1 MNKKTMWLV
10 FNTLFISFLIIM
22 GIQIIQVNLKK
33 RQLEKEIAET
43 QLKINEENKKKDQI
57 KNDMKKLDKGKT
69 DYTKLLKY
77 FKRKLVDYG
86 AIREI
91 KNSYK
96 SEGKYIKVKEVV

>member
-57 KNDMKKLDKGKT
+57 KNDKKKYTEAEKLERIAKDKLNMKKEGET
-69 DYTKLLKY
+69 T
-77 FKRKLVDYG
+77 
-86 AIREI
+86 
-91 KNSYK
+91 YK
-96 SEGKYIKVKEVV
+96 VIEK

>member
-43 QLKINEENKKKDQI
+43 QLKINEKKKKKDQI
-57 KNDMKKLDKGKT
+57 KNDMKKYTEAEKLERIARDKLNMKKEGET
-69 DYTKLLKY
+69 T
-77 FKRKLVDYG
+77 
-86 AIREI
+86 
-91 KNSYK
+91 YK
-96 SEGKYIKVKEVV
+96 VIEK

>member
-1 MNKKTMWLV
+1 MNKKTRWLV

-57 KNDMKKLDKGKT
+57 KNDMKKYTEAEKLERIARDKLNMKKEGET
-69 DYTKLLKY
+69 T
-77 FKRKLVDYG
+77 
-86 AIREI
+86 
-91 KNSYK
+91 YK
-96 SEGKYIKVKEVV
+96 VIEK

>member
-1 MNKKTMWLV
+1 MNKKTIWLV

-57 KNDMKKLDKGKT
+57 KNDMKKG
-69 DYTKLLKY
+69 
-77 FKRKLVDYG
+77 V
-86 AIREI
+86 
-91 KNSYK
+91 
-96 SEGKYIKVKEVV
+96 VKKQ

>member
-57 KNDMKKLDKGKT
+57 KNDMKKYTEAEKLERIARDKLNMKKEGET
-69 DYTKLLKY
+69 T
-77 FKRKLVDYG
+77 
-86 AIREI
+86 
-91 KNSYK
+91 YK
-96 SEGKYIKVKEVV
+96 VIEK

>member
-57 KNDMKKLDKGKT
+57 KNDMKKYTEAEKLERIARDKLNMK
-69 DYTKLLKY
+69 KE
-77 FKRKLVDYG
+77 
-86 AIREI
+86 RETT
-91 KNSYK
+91 YK
-96 SEGKYIKVKEVV
+96 VIEK

>member
-43 QLKINEENKKKDQI
+43 QLTINEENKKKDQI
-57 KNDMKKLDKGKT
+57 KNDMKKYTEAEKLERIARDKLNMKKEGET
-69 DYTKLLKY
+69 T
-77 FKRKLVDYG
+77 
-86 AIREI
+86 
-91 KNSYK
+91 YK
-96 SEGKYIKVKEVV
+96 VIEK

>member
-57 KNDMKKLDKGKT
+57 KNDMKKFSETEKLERIARDKLNMKKEGET
-69 DYTKLLKY
+69 T
-77 FKRKLVDYG
+77 
-86 AIREI
+86 
-91 KNSYK
+91 YK
-96 SEGKYIKVKEVV
+96 VIEK

>member
-22 GIQIIQVNLKK
+22 GIQIIQVTLKK

-57 KNDMKKLDKGKT
+57 KNDMKKYTEAEKLERIARDKLNMKKEGET
-69 DYTKLLKY
+69 T
-77 FKRKLVDYG
+77 
-86 AIREI
+86 
-91 KNSYK
+91 YK
-96 SEGKYIKVKEVV
+96 VIEK

>member
-22 GIQIIQVNLKK
+22 VIQIIQVNVKK

-57 KNDMKKLDKGKT
+57 KNDMKKYTEAEKLERIARDKLNMKKEGET
-69 DYTKLLKY
+69 T
-77 FKRKLVDYG
+77 
-86 AIREI
+86 
-91 KNSYK
+91 YK
-96 SEGKYIKVKEVV
+96 VIEK

>member
-43 QLKINEENKKKDQI
+43 QIKINEENKKKDQI
-57 KNDMKKLDKGKT
+57 KNDMKKYTEAEKLERIARDKLNMKKEGET
-69 DYTKLLKY
+69 T
-77 FKRKLVDYG
+77 
-86 AIREI
+86 
-91 KNSYK
+91 YK
-96 SEGKYIKVKEVV
+96 VIEK

>member
-33 RQLEKEIAET
+33 KQLEKEIAET

-57 KNDMKKLDKGKT
+57 KNDMKKYTEAEKLERIARDKLNMKKEGET
-69 DYTKLLKY
+69 T
-77 FKRKLVDYG
+77 
-86 AIREI
+86 
-91 KNSYK
+91 YK
-96 SEGKYIKVKEVV
+96 VIEK

>member
-57 KNDMKKLDKGKT
+57 KNDMKKEGET
-69 DYTKLLKY
+69 T
-77 FKRKLVDYG
+77 
-86 AIREI
+86 
-91 KNSYK
+91 YK
-96 SEGKYIKVKEVV
+96 VIEK

>member
-57 KNDMKKLDKGKT
+57 KNDMKKYTEAEKIERIARDKLNMKKEGET
-69 DYTKLLKY
+69 T
-77 FKRKLVDYG
+77 
-86 AIREI
+86 
-91 KNSYK
+91 YK
-96 SEGKYIKVKEVV
+96 VIEK

>member
-57 KNDMKKLDKGKT
+57 KNYMKKYTEAEKLERIARDKLNMKKEGET
-69 DYTKLLKY
+69 T
-77 FKRKLVDYG
+77 
-86 AIREI
+86 
-91 KNSYK
+91 YK
-96 SEGKYIKVKEVV
+96 VIEK

>member
-57 KNDMKKLDKGKT
+57 KNDMKKYTEAEKLERIARDKFNMKKEGET
-69 DYTKLLKY
+69 T
-77 FKRKLVDYG
+77 
-86 AIREI
+86 
-91 KNSYK
+91 YK
-96 SEGKYIKVKEVV
+96 VIEK

>member
-1 MNKKTMWLV
+1 MNKSTMWLV

-57 KNDMKKLDKGKT
+57 KNDMKKYTEAEKLERIARDKLNMKKEG
-69 DYTKLLKY
+69 
-77 FKRKLVDYG
+77 
-86 AIREI
+86 EI
-91 KNSYK
+91 TYK
-96 SEGKYIKVKEVV
+96 VIEK

>member
-57 KNDMKKLDKGKT
+57 KNDMKIYTEAEKLERIARDKLNMKKEGET
-69 DYTKLLKY
+69 T
-77 FKRKLVDYG
+77 
-86 AIREI
+86 
-91 KNSYK
+91 YK
-96 SEGKYIKVKEVV
+96 VIEK

>member
-1 MNKKTMWLV
+1 MWLV

-57 KNDMKKLDKGKT
+57 KNDMKKYTEAEKLERIARDKLNMKKEGET
-69 DYTKLLKY
+69 T
-77 FKRKLVDYG
+77 
-86 AIREI
+86 
-91 KNSYK
+91 YK
-96 SEGKYIKVKEVV
+96 VIEK

>member
-57 KNDMKKLDKGKT
+57 KNDMKKYTEAEKLERIARDKLNMKKEGDT
-69 DYTKLLKY
+69 T
-77 FKRKLVDYG
+77 
-86 AIREI
+86 
-91 KNSYK
+91 YK
-96 SEGKYIKVKEVV
+96 VIEK